1 MLPSLAAKMLATR
14 EQPYG
19 VRPITASWP
28 IADIIYVA
36 FVAPVMLMALLEW
49 WLLLLGFLYCF
60 WKVYWKADE
69 NKWTVRIMAIVQ
81 ATWLICIRLIFLA
94 VMMVTLPLPPQV
106 VQYFPPRMVS
116 ILQWFAFYTFAGLLV
131 GPWLLCVFHLTT
143 HYVGRKKRTR
153 AVLDAYAA
161 PKVVIVLPCFNE
173 KPEVLLRT
181 VNSIA
186 DAEYPPSCMHIFLS
200 FDGEQEDELFLSTIE
215 KLGVPI
221 TLDVYPRSID
231 IAYRGLRV
239 TVSRFKWG
247 GKRHCQKKTFNLI
260 DKVYEEY
267 LRKHDNLF
275 MLFIDSDCILDKA
288 CIANFMYDMELKPGG
303 NRDML
308 AMTGV
313 ITATGEISWKDLTK
327 SCLTILQDMEY
338 VHGQLY
344 ERSVETACGAVTCLP
359 GALTMLRVSAFR
371 QLAKFYFADK
381 ADQCDDMFDYA
392 KGSLGEDR
400 YLTHLFMVAAEKGY
414 QLGMCTSAFCKT
426 DAVETYKSLLSQ
438 RRRWFLGF
446 ITNEV
451 CMLTDTRLWRR
462 YPVLLIIRLA
472 QSTIRTT
479 ALLFFIMVIS
489 LITTSQKVAN
499 LPFGFIA
506 VSLGLNWLLMFF
518 FAARLGRLKMLL
530 YPVMFVVNPFANW
543 VYMVYGCLTCA
554 RRTWGGPRVD
564 AIKADEKITPEQAV
578 AEAKGKGDELNIVP
592 ETFKDV
598 APLGRKKSV
607 RTAPLLPSSKLEG
620 RFALPEQTNGGYY
633 AQRNDSIELHPDQTS
648 ILDDEQVYY
657 HQGPRRGSMAAS
669 SYFGSH
675 ESFAM
680 PRRVESVWD
689 LQNILQYHAQQR
701 EQAPAGGAYFEAP
714 QDHVGQD
721 VPLPDYRNPRPELSH
736 RPADVHREPEGKV
749 PQFSNGP
756 LPQRRDRS
764 VDSARSAESDES
776 VPMHFSVP
784 RRGSSEFPRRP
795 QSPPQFAPRVHMP
808 SRPTDIASG
817 DTLTV
822 PSASFHPSTR
832 FTPAGETSAARTGR
846 SPLARKSFTRLATDD
861 APSTAGTR
869 TEVEVRQPTR
879 PSTDEERRGRR
890 RRRTSVGADGRR
902 RLSKAHRSSRS
913 SSRA

>member
-1 MLPSLAAKMLATR
+1 MLATR
-14 EQPYG
+14 DQRNG
-19 VRPITASWP
+19 VPSVTAPWP
-28 IADIIYVA
+28 TADIIYVA

-60 WKVYWKADE
+60 WKVYRKADE
-69 NKWTVRIMAIVQ
+69 HKWRVRTMAVLQ
-81 ATWLICIRLIFLA
+81 AAWLIIIRLIFLA
-94 VMMVTLPLPPQV
+94 VMLVTLPLPAQV
-106 VQYFPPRMVS
+106 VQYFPPKMVS

-131 GPWLLCVFHLTT
+131 IPWLLCVFHLTT

-153 AVLDAYAA
+153 AVLDSRTA
-161 PKVVIVLPCFNE
+161 PKVVIALPCYHE

-200 FDGEQEDELFLSTIE
+200 FDGDQEDELFLSTIE

-221 TLDVYPRSID
+221 TLAVYPRSID

-239 TVSRFKWG
+239 TVSRFPWG
-247 GKRHCQKKTFNLI
+247 GKRHCQKQTVKLI

-288 CIANFMYDMELKPGG
+288 CIANFMYDMELKPGD
-303 NRDML
+303 NRSML

-313 ITATGEISWKDLTK
+313 ITATGDISWNNLTK

-359 GALTMLRVSAFR
+359 GALTMLRFSAFR
-371 QLAKFYFADK
+371 RLAKFYFADK
-381 ADQCDDMFDYA
+381 AEQCNDMFDYG
-392 KGSLGEDR
+392 KCSLGEDR
-400 YLTHLFMVAAEKGY
+400 WLTHLFMIAAEKGY

-426 DAVETYKSLLSQ
+426 DAVETYKGLLSQ

-499 LPFGFIA
+499 LPVGFIA
-506 VSLGLNWLLMFF
+506 VSLGLNWLLMLF
-518 FAARLGRLKMLL
+518 FAARLSRYKMLL
-530 YPVMFVVNPFANW
+530 YPAMFVVNPFANW

-564 AIKADEKITPEQAV
+564 AAKADGETTPEQAV
-578 AEAKGKGDELNIVP
+578 AEAKANGDELNIIP
-592 ETFKDV
+592 QTFKE
-598 APLGRKKSV
+598 AAKLGRKKSV
-607 RTAPLLPSSKLEG
+607 RTAPLLPASKLEG
-620 RFALPEQTNGGYY
+620 RFALPEQTNAGYY
-633 AQRNDSIELHPDQTS
+633 AHQRNDSIELNPDQTS
-648 ILDDEQVYY
+648 ILDGEMVYY
-657 HQGPRRGSMAAS
+657 HQGPRRGSTTT
-669 SYFGSH
+669 SYAGSH

-689 LQNILQYHAQQR
+689 LQCVIQYHSQQR
-701 EQAPAGGAYFEAP
+701 AQVPAGGAYLE
-714 QDHVGQD
+714 
-721 VPLPDYRNPRPELSH
+721 
-736 RPADVHREPEGKV
+736 
-749 PQFSNGP
+749 
-756 LPQRRDRS
+756 
-764 VDSARSAESDES
+764 
-776 VPMHFSVP
+776 
-784 RRGSSEFPRRP
+784 
-795 QSPPQFAPRVHMP
+795 
-808 SRPTDIASG
+808 
-817 DTLTV
+817 
-822 PSASFHPSTR
+822 
-832 FTPAGETSAARTGR
+832 
-846 SPLARKSFTRLATDD
+846 
-861 APSTAGTR
+861 
-869 TEVEVRQPTR
+869 
-879 PSTDEERRGRR
+879 
-890 RRRTSVGADGRR
+890 
-902 RLSKAHRSSRS
+902 
-913 SSRA
+913 